1 MDKGAWRATVHG
13 VAKSGT
19 QLSTHTPPG
28 ILHIQFIIKKKKVS
42 PQKKKKK
49 KKNRGVPKIHKKTNK
64 NDSIGIRSVSI
75 LQNSQMN

>member
-49 KKNRGVPKIHKKTNK
+49 RRTEVFLKFIKKQTKMILLELEVLVFFKIAK
-64 NDSIGIRSVSI
+64 
-75 LQNSQMN
+75 

>member
-1 MDKGAWRATVHG
+1 MDKGAWRATVQG
-13 VAKSGT
+13 VAKRGT

-49 KKNRGVPKIHKKTNK
+49 RRRTEVFLKFIKKQTKMILLELEVLVFFKIAK
-64 NDSIGIRSVSI
+64 
-75 LQNSQMN
+75 